1 VPPPPRQ
8 PAEPPPAAP
17 GTSRRDLDDAR
28 IVALQM
34 ASAGRTRGDVGS
46 HLQQALAI
54 SDPEP
59 ALAEIFGTA
68 TDDDVRAP
76 WTTGRR

>member
-1 VPPPPRQ
+1 
-8 PAEPPPAAP
+8 
-17 GTSRRDLDDAR
+17 
-28 IVALQM
+28 M
-34 ASAGRTRGDVGS
+34 ASAGRTRGDVRS

-59 ALAEIFGTA
+59 ALDEIFGTD

>member
-1 VPPPPRQ
+1 VPPPPPRQ
-8 PAEPPPAAP
+8 PAAAP
-17 GTSRRDLDDAR
+17 GTSWRDLDDAR

-34 ASAGRTRGDVGS
+34 ASAGRTRGDVRS

-54 SDPEP
+54 PDPEP
-59 ALAEIFGTA
+59 ALDEIFGPDS
-68 TDDDVRAP
+68 DDDVRAP